1 MKLKVLL
8 TIIFLLFLSSNCFAE
23 YKFADNWSKT
33 DTAWQT
39 VFISLSVVD
48 WAQTRWMAKQNWE
61 WDGEY
66 HHETNIVLGDYPSSK
81 DVDIYMPTAM
91 LAHTLVAMALEPEAE
106 IFGYKI
112 NPRRIWQGVWIGVEG
127 GATLNNFILGARME
141 F

>member
-1 MKLKVLL
+1 MKLMVLL

-23 YKFADNWSKT
+23 YKFANNWSKT

-39 VFISLSVVD
+39 VFISLAVVD

-66 HHETNIVLGDYPSSK
+66 HHETNFILGDYPSSK

-112 NPRRIWQGVWIGVEG
+112 NPRRIWQGVWIGIEG
-127 GATLNNFILGARME
+127 AATTNNFILGARME